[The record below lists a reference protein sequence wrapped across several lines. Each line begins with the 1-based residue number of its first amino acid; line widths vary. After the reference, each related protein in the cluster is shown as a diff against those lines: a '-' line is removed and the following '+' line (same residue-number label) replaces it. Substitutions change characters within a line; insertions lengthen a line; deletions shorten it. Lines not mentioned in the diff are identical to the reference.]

1 MGRYAKPNQTIEDL
15 KNMIEKEGG
24 LSEIIYNDKLKV
36 HKDLLKVD
44 MGMDKI
50 GFLSEVNDRWGK
62 MKDVPQFETIEK
74 DGTTYPVAWCYAKGE
89 GEQSVAFVTYIGHEG
104 KLRAFIPNDGNN
116 ILGEH
121 RRTKEAWTMHD
132 GDKDGCLFDY
142 ESMRDSVKNR
152 ISVKGEDGSV
162 KGPCGSGNG
171 GEAPLTFKQIIQSL
185 RRFEDQHAS
194 VMPVAKGAENP
205 YWGIEDIWFENGVLN
220 LGQTDDEG
228 LTCDI
233 IAERIEGCV
242 PSDLLDGVAM
252 IRVGVTEKTNGKMEL
267 YDVDGEVSVN
277 HTVKSSVVKPCRD
290 DWFCKWILK
299 YAS

>member
-1 MGRYAKPNQTIEDL
+1 MSRYAKPGQTIEDL
-15 KNMIEKEGG
+15 KSMIEREGG

-74 DGTTYPVAWCYAKGE
+74 DGATYPVAWCYAKGD

-121 RRTKEAWTMHD
+121 RRTKEAWTMHGD
-132 GDKDGCLFDY
+132 DKDGCLFDY

-162 KGPCGSGNG
+162 NAGGGSGKG
-171 GEAPLTFKQIIQSL
+171 GESPLTFKQIIQSL

-205 YWGIEDIWFENGVLN
+205 YWGIETIWFENGVLN

-228 LTCDI
+228 DSCDL
-233 IAERIEGCV
+233 IAGKIEECV
-242 PSDLLDGVAM
+242 PADLMDGVAVV
-252 IRVGVTEKTNGKMEL
+252 RVGVKEEVNGKKEL
-267 YDVDGEVSVN
+267 YDPYGQVSVSHN
-277 HTVKSSVVKPCRD
+277 VTSSVVKAIRDD
-290 DWFCKWILK
+290 DWFCKWTLK
-299 YAS
+299 FA